1 VSSIGAVPEREF
13 ERGRHGAAAGTVD
26 YMVASGA
33 GSRRSNARVLPA
45 APVRALFTML
55 LFTALLYVVEAADTV
70 TGGALDAEGGIEPR
84 ELDGLDGVLFA
95 PLLHGGWAHLLANTL
110 PFLVFGFLAMA
121 GGIRQFVVVT
131 ATIWLFGGLGVWL
144 LGPADTTHIGASG
157 VIFGW
162 LAFLLARGFFAR
174 SGKQIL
180 LAVVLFMIWGGV
192 LWGVLPGDPDVSW
205 QGHLFGALA
214 GLLAA
219 RLAGRADRPAAPSP
233 LPRTTLN
240 G

>member
-1 VSSIGAVPEREF
+1 
-13 ERGRHGAAAGTVD
+13 
-26 YMVASGA
+26 MVAS
-33 GSRRSNARVLPA
+33 RSRVLPA
-45 APVRALFTML
+45 SPVRALLTML
-55 LFTALLYVVEAADTV
+55 LFTGLLYVVEAADTV

-95 PLLHGGWAHLLANTL
+95 PLLHGGWAHLAANTV

-121 GGIRQFVVVT
+121 GGIRQFAVVT
-131 ATIWLFGGLGVWL
+131 ATIWLLGGLGVWL
-144 LGPADTTHIGASG
+144 LGPADTNHIGASG

-162 LAFLLARGFFAR
+162 LVFLLVRGFFAR
-174 SGKQIL
+174 SGRQIL
-180 LAVVLFMIWGGV
+180 LAVVLFMVWGSV
-192 LWGVLPGDPDVSW
+192 LWGVLPSDPDVSW

-219 RLAGRADRPAAPSP
+219 RLAGRADRPVASAPQ
-233 LPRTTLN
+233 PRPTLN

>member
-1 VSSIGAVPEREF
+1 
-13 ERGRHGAAAGTVD
+13 
-26 YMVASGA
+26 
-33 GSRRSNARVLPA
+33 
-45 APVRALFTML
+45 ML
-55 LFTALLYVVEAADTV
+55 LFTGMLYVVEAADTV

-95 PLLHGGWAHLLANTL
+95 PLLHGGWAHLIANTA

-131 ATIWLFGGLGVWL
+131 ATIWLLGGLAVWL
-144 LGPADTTHIGASG
+144 LGPADTNHIGASG
-157 VIFGW
+157 LIFGW
-162 LAFLLARGFFAR
+162 LVFLLARGFYAR
-174 SGKQIL
+174 SGKQIA
-180 LAVVLFMIWGGV
+180 LAVGLFLIWGGV

-219 RLAGRADRPAAPSP
+219 RLAGRADRRP
-233 LPRTTLN
+233 TLD